1 MAGNGLIY
9 TASFASLTIPTAAS
23 GVFGVTAAAGVPL
36 LIHSIRVTFTPLIT
50 SGVAQDVRVTLASRR
65 ATTAGSGGT
74 ATTPRPIN
82 SRNTVTATSTWLA
95 NNSTV
100 ASGTLTVLDTEI
112 VSVIVPF
119 ERIFTPDQRIVVPGG
134 AIWELAQTATLGA
147 TVVASGEIYFEEI

>member
-9 TASFASLTIPTAAS
+9 TASFAGLTIPTAAS
-23 GVFGVTAAAGVPL
+23 SIFSVTAAAGVPI
-36 LIHSIRVTFTPLIT
+36 LIHSIRVTFTPVIT
-50 SGVAQDVRVTLASRR
+50 SGVAQDVRATLASRR
-65 ATTAGSGGT
+65 VTVAATTGT

-82 SRNTVTATSTWLA
+82 SRNTVAAASTWLA
-95 NNSTV
+95 N
-100 ASGTLTVLDTEI
+100 ASVPGTTPTVLDTEI

-147 TVVASGEIYFEEI
+147 TVVASGELYFEEI